1 MAQHSISKR
10 FYILLGRILFATVL
24 ITSALLTFLTHQV
37 EAATFTVTNTNNSG
51 AGSLRQAMTD
61 ANTTSGVDTI
71 NFSIGS
77 GNQQIIPTSSLP
89 PIIHPVIIDG
99 TTQPGWSNVPLIE
112 ISGQGA
118 GAGAVGIRI
127 TGGSGGGSGSTIK
140 GLIINRF
147 SANGIF
153 LDSSNNTIQGNY
165 IGTTADGMAAAGNGT
180 EGVAVFSSLPGTSS
194 NNNIIGGTAAVNRN
208 VISGNRS
215 GVVINAQ
222 DGGTT
227 TGNVIQ
233 GNYIGTNATGTAGIG
248 NNGDGVL
255 LNDSQGQGN
264 LTSNILGGTTGT
276 TPGGACTGACNVIS
290 GNNANGVGIWHS
302 DAQNN
307 SVLGNYIGINA
318 SGTAS
323 IANGDI
329 GVEINEAPNNIIG
342 GTSPN
347 ARNILSGNHGAGLFL
362 TGASTAGSKIEGNYI
377 GTNPAGTASIPNR
390 KMGIGIGP
398 SPGALGARNNTIGG
412 TIGTTPGG
420 ACTGSCNLISGNIQN
435 GVLVID
441 ASSFNNHFVGNY
453 IGTDAAGMSGIG
465 NGLDGIGILE
475 VPNTEI
481 GDGSTSGRNIV
492 SSNGGNGIQIVGI
505 NSVASRIVSNYIGVS
520 TLQGS
525 MGNVDRG
532 VVVTNSAV
540 DTAIL
545 GNSIAFN
552 GQAKL
557 GIDLNSNGT
566 IEQND
571 DKDGDGGSNRLQNFP
586 VVQGARN
593 IGSATKI
600 GGQFNSTP
608 NSNFRLDF
616 FYSDGC
622 NAGPPFNHGEG
633 QYFAGSTDVST
644 DQFGNTAFG
653 FTPASQSPGNK
664 YVTATATRKV
674 GPNFSDTSEF
684 SRCILVNAAKPALT
698 NGANWHLKYYLT
710 NGSADFVFGY
720 GFPAYLLMCAWD
732 PGQPG
737 VKLPTIFSGG
747 SWLMRASYTTGP
759 ADNSFVFGTSDSK
772 PVCGDWDGDGTDSVG
787 YVTPNG
793 HWQMRN
799 VNTAGS
805 PDYSFVYGYA
815 TPVAGDWNGD
825 GIDTP
830 GIIENNTRFILR
842 NSNSAGPPDAGN
854 FTFGVPEGKALMG
867 DWDGDGID
875 TVGSVG
881 INGVWSIRNSNSSG
895 GSNGQFQF
903 TPSGYS
909 PVVW

>member
-1 MAQHSISKR
+1 MKKYKLQSKLSLLLLAV
-10 FYILLGRILFATVL
+10 ILASF
-24 ITSALLTFLTHQV
+24 SALLFSSSVQ
-37 EAATFTVTNTNNSG
+37 AATFTVTNVADSG

-61 ANTTSGVDTI
+61 ANATAGIDTI

-77 GNQQIIPTSSLP
+77 GYKQIIPTSPLP

-99 TTQPGWSNVPLIE
+99 TSQPGWSNAPIIE
-112 ISGQGA
+112 ISGQGS

-147 SANGIF
+147 NANGMF

-165 IGTTADGMAAAGNGT
+165 IGTTADGTAAAGNGT
-180 EGVAVFSSLPGTSS
+180 EGVAIFSSIPGTSS
-194 NNNIIGGTAAVNRN
+194 NGNIIGGTTAVNRN

-227 TGNVIQ
+227 SNNVIQ
-233 GNYIGTNATGTAGIG
+233 GNYIGTNAAGTSGIG
-248 NNGDGVL
+248 NAGDGIL
-255 LNDSQGQGN
+255 FNDSQGQGN
-264 LTSNILGGTTGT
+264 LTNNTIGGTTGVT
-276 TPGGACTGACNVIS
+276 VGGACTGACNVIS
-290 GNNANGVGIWHS
+290 GNGANGVGIWHS

-307 SVLGNYIGINA
+307 SVIGNYIGTNA
-318 SGTAS
+318 AGTGS

-329 GVEINEAPNNIIG
+329 GVEINEAPNNSIG
-342 GTSPN
+342 GTTPQ
-347 ARNILSGNHGAGLFL
+347 ARNVLSGNIGAGILL
-362 TGASTAGSKIEGNYI
+362 TGAATAGSHIEGNYI
-377 GTNPAGTASIPNR
+377 GTNPAGTAAIPNR

-398 SPGALGARNNTIGG
+398 SPGAIGARNNTIGG
-412 TIGTTPGG
+412 TTGTTPGG
-420 ACTGSCNLISGNIQN
+420 ACTGSCNLISGNLQN
-435 GVLVID
+435 GIFLID

-453 IGTDAAGMSGIG
+453 IGTNAAGTGGIG
-465 NGLDGIGILE
+465 NGLDGIGMLE

-481 GDGSTSGRNIV
+481 GDGTAAGRNII
-492 SSNGGNGIQIVGI
+492 SSNGGNGVQVVGI
-505 NSVASRIVSNYIGVS
+505 NSVATRINGNYIGES
-520 TLQGS
+520 TQQGS
-525 MGNVDRG
+525 LGNVDRG

-540 DTAIL
+540 DAAIL

-552 GQAKL
+552 GQEKL
-557 GIDLNSNGT
+557 GIDLNSNGN

-571 DKDGDGGSNRLQNFP
+571 DKDGDGGSNRLQNYP
-586 VVQGARN
+586 NIQGVRN

-653 FTPASQSPGNK
+653 FTPSSQIPGNK
-664 YVTATATRKV
+664 YVTATATRKI
-674 GPNFSDTSEF
+674 GSNFSDTSEF

-698 NGANWHLKYYLT
+698 NGANWNMKYYLT

-720 GFPAYLLMCAWD
+720 GFPTYLMMCAWD

-747 SWLMRASYTTGP
+747 SWFMRASYTTGA

-793 HWQMRN
+793 HWRMRN

-805 PDYSFVYGYA
+805 PDYSFIYGFA
-815 TPVAGDWNGD
+815 TPVAGDWDGNGT
-825 GIDTP
+825 DTP

-842 NSNSAGPPDAGN
+842 NNNSAGPPDAGN
-854 FTFGVPEGKALMG
+854 FTFGVPEGKAIMG

-881 INGVWSIRNSNSSG
+881 ANGVWTIRNSNSSG
-895 GSNGQFQF
+895 GSNGQFLF